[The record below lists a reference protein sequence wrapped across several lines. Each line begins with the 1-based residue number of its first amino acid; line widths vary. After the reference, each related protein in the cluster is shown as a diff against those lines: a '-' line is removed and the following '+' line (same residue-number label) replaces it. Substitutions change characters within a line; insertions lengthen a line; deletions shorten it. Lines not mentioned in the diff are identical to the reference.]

1 MERIEC
7 VSGIRLALG
16 LVLVMSFLTAFLLTG
31 DESAK
36 ANQLVEITIPDR
48 GGEIPPE
55 WISYDGEPRAMVLLP
70 DGCSPRKRYPLLIL
84 LAGANSNYRT
94 WSDEKLGRIKTTA
107 AGFPGIIVMPEGS
120 TGFYAD
126 WWNNGKY
133 GAPRWESYYMD
144 EVIPQILERYR
155 IRSGRRWHA
164 LAGVSMGGLGTA
176 YLSGRLPGFFGSIGI
191 ISGVASTHLFPG
203 FISAATL
210 IGQVAS
216 GRPVD
221 PEDLYGPE
229 EGFYAYGHDPVRLAE
244 NQQHTRVYMAAGNG
258 VPTND
263 GEPLTNLP
271 LTDIPAEVGLARPA
285 SDNYAAALK
294 AAGVD
299 LTYEVHDGIHD
310 FANSRPELRDA
321 IAWDFFAPVEEA
333 PDSWVNDSV
342 ATRGRLWEFDYR
354 FDSPP
359 DRIVRFEQADG
370 WLHVSGAG
378 SAVTLT
384 TDQGCSFH
392 IDTPGTIRVPTR
404 PCRKLKIRVKPKR
417 VRTGRSVR
425 LRVKIVPRVPG
436 TTLRIRSR
444 RVHVGSAGLARL
456 RVCAGRPGRIKVT
469 ATAPGYLKATAR
481 VKVRGKPRS
490 CGGRAA

>member
-1 MERIEC
+1 MERIELA
-7 VSGIRLALG
+7 SGIRLALALA
-16 LVLVMSFLTAFLLTG
+16 LVASFLATSMLNGA
-31 DESAK
+31 DMAE

-48 GGEIPPE
+48 NGEIPPE

-70 DGCSPRKRYPLLIL
+70 DGYSPGKEYPLLIL
-84 LAGANSNYRT
+84 LAGANSSYLT
-94 WSDEKLGRIKTTA
+94 WSGEKLGRIKTTA

-120 TGFYAD
+120 TGYYAD

-155 IRSGRRWHA
+155 IRPGRRWHA

-210 IGQVAS
+210 IGQAAS
-216 GRPVD
+216 GQPAD

-229 EGFYAYGHDPVRLAE
+229 ESFYAYGHDPVRLAE
-244 NQQHTRVYMAAGNG
+244 NQQHTRVFMAAGNG
-258 VPTND
+258 VPTDD

-285 SDNYAAALK
+285 SDSYAAALK

-310 FANSRPELRDA
+310 FANFRPELRDA
-321 IAWDFFAPVEEA
+321 IAWDFFAPVEEHPA
-333 PDSWVNDSV
+333 NWVNDTV
-342 ATRGRLWEFDYR
+342 AARGRLWEFDYR

-359 DRIVRFEQADG
+359 DRIVRFEQAG
-370 WLHVSGAG
+370 GRLHVSGAG
-378 SAVTLT
+378 TAVTLA
-384 TDQGCSFH
+384 TDQGCRFH
-392 IDTPGTIRVPTR
+392 IDTPGTIRVPAR
-404 PCRKLKIRVKPKR
+404 PCRRLKIRVKPR
-417 VRTGRSVR
+417 QVRTGRSVR
-425 LRVKIVPRVPG
+425 LRVKVAPAVQG
-436 TTLRIRSR
+436 TKLRLRSR
-444 RVHVGSAGLARL
+444 RLEVGSDGLAHL
-456 RVCAGRPGRIKVT
+456 RVCAGKRGRIKVT
-469 ATAPGYLKATAR
+469 ATAPGYLEATAR

-490 CGGRAA
+490 CRGRAA